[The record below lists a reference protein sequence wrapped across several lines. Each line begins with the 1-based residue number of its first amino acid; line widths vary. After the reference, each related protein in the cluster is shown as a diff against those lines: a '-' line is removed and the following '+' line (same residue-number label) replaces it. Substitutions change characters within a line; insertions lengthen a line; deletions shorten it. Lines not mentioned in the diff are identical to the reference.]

1 MKKNTLLFLLIFCF
15 VKSYG
20 QSSCENGLVVSQG
33 VHAMGIINGSLP
45 SSYCVEGGTPT
56 AALWYKY
63 IPTQNY
69 TVTVTTDLAINSG
82 KDTRFSVFSGTCGN
96 LVCITGDDDS
106 GSGFLSVASFAA
118 TSGTTYFIVFDNAW
132 GASANNVSFQL
143 IEAAPVVNPTPIAIP
158 VSFATQVVSIAG
170 TFKNVVV
177 DMNGDYLDDIVGV
190 TAGTSPPGV
199 TTSQVQILKQNTIG
213 PGFTTSTITTDL
225 AINAPSWSLAAAD
238 FDKNGFTDLL
248 YGGGGGVTIL
258 KANSTGTAYSVV
270 NYPQYVF
277 SQRSNFIDINND
289 GHLDAFVC
297 HDVAPNVYYLN
308 DGLGNLGF
316 NQGGLG
322 DVADGGNYGSIWV
335 DYDNDNDADLFI
347 AKCRGAGS
355 PASIDELH
363 KKNANN
369 TFSNVAVAANMA
381 SGVQTWSSAWGDF
394 DNDGHMDALV
404 GASSFASGGHRL
416 MRNNG
421 DGTFINITPNSG
433 FHNFTGTGIE
443 YVAQD
448 FNNDGFIDVWC
459 AGSNLIMYNNANLT
473 FSPSSLTFGQGALGD
488 LNNDGFIDVMNG
500 NNLRINQ
507 GNANNWIKIGLNG
520 ITSNK
525 QGIGA
530 RVEIYGSWGK
540 QIRDIR
546 SGDGFRYMSSLNAHF
561 GIGTATAITQVII
574 RWPSGVVDTIQNPT
588 INQLL
593 VVTES
598 STLGVNDALYSD
610 FVIYPNPVN
619 DLVTISSKTGNTITS
634 ITIHDM
640 NGRLVLNKTLESDT
654 ISLERLMPGIYL
666 VTAMDSEGN
675 KSTQKIVK
683 K

>member
-1 MKKNTLLFLLIFCF
+1 MKKYVLFLFLVGF
-15 VKSYG
+15 VFSG
-20 QSSCENGLVVSQG
+20 NSQSSCANALDIVAQTY
-33 VHAMGIINGSLP
+33 AMGVVNGSGP
-45 SSYCVEGGTPT
+45 TVYCVDSGTAT
-56 AALWYKY
+56 AGLWYKY
-63 IPTQNY
+63 TPTQNY
-69 TVTVTTDLAINSG
+69 TVTITTDLPINQG
-82 KDTRFSVFSGTCGN
+82 KDPRFHVYTGACSN
-96 LVCITGDDDS
+96 LVCVAGDDDS
-106 GSGFLSVASFAA
+106 GSGYLSVASFSVIA
-118 TSGTTYFIVFDNAW
+118 GTTYTIVFDNKW
-132 GASANNVSFQL
+132 GVAANNVSFQL
-143 IEAAPVVNPTPIAIP
+143 TQQPPIVIPTPIAVP
-158 VSFATQVVSIAG
+158 VSFTTQTLAISG
-170 TFKNVVV
+170 TYKNGVV
-177 DMNGDYLDDIVGV
+177 DMNGDYLDDIVAV
-190 TAGTSPPGV
+190 SST
-199 TTSQVQILKQNTIG
+199 QVHVQKQNVG
-213 PGFTTSTITTDL
+213 GGFTASSITTTAASNL
-225 AINAPSWSLAAAD
+225 PTWSFAAGD
-238 FDKNGFTDLL
+238 FDKNGQTDLL
-248 YGGGGGVTIL
+248 YGGGSGVTFM
-258 KANSTGTAYSVV
+258 KANATGTGFTQISF
-270 NYPQYVF
+270 PQYVF

-297 HDVAPNVYYLN
+297 HDVAPNVYYIN
-308 DGLGNLGF
+308 DGLGNLVF

-404 GASSFASGGHRL
+404 GASSFAAGGHRL
-416 MRNNG
+416 MKNNA
-421 DGTFINITPNSG
+421 DGTFTLMSASSG
-433 FHNFTGTGIE
+433 FDTFNGTGIE

-459 AGSNLIMYNNANLT
+459 AGSSTIMYNNGNFT
-473 FSPSSLTFGQGALGD
+473 FSPSTVPFNVGALGD
-488 LNNDGFIDVMNG
+488 LNNDGFVDIMNG

-507 GNANNWIKIGLNG
+507 GNLNNWIKIGLNG

-546 SGDGFRYMSSLNAHF
+546 SGDGFRYMNSLNAHF

-598 STLGVNDALYSD
+598 STLGVDDVLISD
-610 FVIYPNPVN
+610 FIIYPNPVS
-619 DLVTISSKTGNTITS
+619 DFVTFSSKSGNS
-634 ITIHDM
+634 IVSIAIHDL
-640 NGRLVLNKTLESDT
+640 NGRLLLNKTLESDT
-654 ISLERLMPGIYL
+654 ISLQSLTTGTYL
-666 VTAMDSEGN
+666 VTATDSDGN
-675 KSTQKIVK
+675 KSTQKIIK

>member
-1 MKKNTLLFLLIFCF
+1 MKKITLILFVLGFVFKGNT
-15 VKSYG
+15 
-20 QSSCENGLVVSQG
+20 QSSCANSLDITTDTYLMGVV
-33 VHAMGIINGSLP
+33 NGSAP
-45 SSYCVEGGTPT
+45 SLYCVASGNAT
-56 AALWYKY
+56 AGLWYNY
-63 IPTQNY
+63 TPTQNY
-69 TVTVTTDLAINSG
+69 TVTITTDLAINQG
-82 KDTRFSVFSGTCGN
+82 KDTRFHVYTGTCSN
-96 LVCITGDDDS
+96 LVCVTGDDDS
-106 GSGFLSVASFAA
+106 GSGFLSVASFSAI
-118 TSGTTYFIVFDNAW
+118 SGTTYTIVFDNRW
-132 GASANNVSFQL
+132 GTAANNVSFQL
-143 IEAAPVVNPTPIAIP
+143 IEAAPVVTPTPLAVP
-158 VSFATQVVSIAG
+158 VSFSTQVVAISG
-170 TFKNVVV
+170 SYKNGVV
-177 DMNGDYLDDIVGV
+177 DMNGDHIDDIVAV
-190 TAGTSPPGV
+190 SST
-199 TTSQVQILKQNTIG
+199 QVQIQQQNISG
-213 PGFTTSTITTDL
+213 GFTVSNFTTTAATNL
-225 AINAPSWSLAAAD
+225 PTWSFAAGD
-238 FDKNGFTDLL
+238 FDGNGFSDLL
-248 YGGGGGVTIL
+248 YGGGSGVTFM
-258 KANSTGTAYSVV
+258 KANATGTGFTQVTF
-270 NYPQYVF
+270 PQYVF

-308 DGLGNLGF
+308 DGLGNLVY

-335 DYDNDNDADLFI
+335 DYDNDTNVDLFI

-355 PASIDELH
+355 PAAIDELH

-369 TFSNVAVAANMA
+369 TFTNVGVAANMA

-394 DNDGHMDALV
+394 DNDGYMDALV
-404 GASSFASGGHRL
+404 GASSFASGIHRL

-421 DGTFINITPNSG
+421 DGTFTNITSNSG

-459 AGSNLIMYNNANLT
+459 AGSNTIMYNNGNLT
-473 FSPSSLTFGQGALGD
+473 FSPSAISFGAGALGD
-488 LNNDGFIDVMNG
+488 LNNDGFIDIMNG

-507 GNANNWIKIGLNG
+507 GNTNNWIKIGLNG

-540 QIRDIR
+540 QIRDVR

-598 STLGVNDALYSD
+598 STLGVNDALFSD

-640 NGRLVLNKTLESDT
+640 NGRLVLNKTLDSDT
-654 ISLERLMPGIYL
+654 ISLQSLTSGIYL

-683 K
+683 Q

>member
-1 MKKNTLLFLLIFCF
+1 
-15 VKSYG
+15 
-20 QSSCENGLVVSQG
+20 
-33 VHAMGIINGSLP
+33 LP
-45 SSYCVEGGTPT
+45 T
-56 AALWYKY
+56 W
-63 IPTQNY
+63 
-69 TVTVTTDLAINSG
+69 
-82 KDTRFSVFSGTCGN
+82 
-96 LVCITGDDDS
+96 
-106 GSGFLSVASFAA
+106 SFAA
-118 TSGTTYFIVFDNAW
+118 G
-132 GASANNVSFQL
+132 
-143 IEAAPVVNPTPIAIP
+143 
-158 VSFATQVVSIAG
+158 
-170 TFKNVVV
+170 
-177 DMNGDYLDDIVGV
+177 
-190 TAGTSPPGV
+190 
-199 TTSQVQILKQNTIG
+199 
-213 PGFTTSTITTDL
+213 
-225 AINAPSWSLAAAD
+225 D
-238 FDKNGFTDLL
+238 FDKNGQTDLL
-248 YGGGGGVTIL
+248 YGGGSGVTFM
-258 KANSTGTAYSVV
+258 KANATGTEFTQISF
-270 NYPQYVF
+270 PQYVF

-297 HDVAPNVYYLN
+297 HDVAPNVYYIN
-308 DGLGNLGF
+308 DGLGNLVF

-404 GASSFASGGHRL
+404 GASSFAAGGHRL
-416 MRNNG
+416 MKNNG
-421 DGTFINITPNSG
+421 DGTFTLMSASSG
-433 FHNFTGTGIE
+433 FDTFNGTGIE

-459 AGSNLIMYNNANLT
+459 AGSSTIMYNNGNFT
-473 FSPSSLTFGQGALGD
+473 FSPSTVPFNVGALGD
-488 LNNDGFIDVMNG
+488 LNNDGFVDVMNG

-507 GNANNWIKIGLNG
+507 GNLNNWIKIGLNG

-546 SGDGFRYMSSLNAHF
+546 SGDGFRYMNSLNAHF

-598 STLGVNDALYSD
+598 STLGLDDVLISD
-610 FVIYPNPVN
+610 FIIYPNPVS
-619 DLVTISSKTGNTITS
+619 DFVTFSSKSGNS
-634 ITIHDM
+634 IVSIAIHDL
-640 NGRLVLNKTLESDT
+640 NGRLLLNKTLESDT
-654 ISLERLMPGIYL
+654 ISLQSLTTGTYL
-666 VTAMDSEGN
+666 VTATDSDGN
-675 KSTQKIVK
+675 KSTQKIIK

>member
-1 MKKNTLLFLLIFCF
+1 MKKITLLFIIISFY
-15 VKSYG
+15 VNG
-20 QSSCENGLVVSQG
+20 NAQSSCGTSTLVTVGTYSMGVVNGTAPTL
-33 VHAMGIINGSLP
+33 
-45 SSYCVEGGTPT
+45 YCDEGGTAS

-69 TVTVTTDLAINSG
+69 NVTITTNLPVNAG
-82 KDTRFSVFSGTCGN
+82 KDTRLHVYSGACGS
-96 LVCITGDDDS
+96 LVCVAGADDTI
-106 GSGFLSVASFAA
+106 GFLAEVSFAVTA
-118 TSGTTYFIVFDNAW
+118 GVTYTIAFDNTW
-132 GASANNVSFQL
+132 EPASNNVSFQL
-143 IEAAPVVNPTPIAIP
+143 SEAPPIVSTVVPVT
-158 VSFATQVVSIAG
+158 FTTQTATVVG
-170 TFKNVVV
+170 TFKNGLV
-177 DMNGDYLDDIVGV
+177 DMNGDHLDDIVAVGS
-190 TAGTSPPGV
+190 TQI
-199 TTSQVQILKQNTIG
+199 QVHRQLATG
-213 PGFTTSTITTDL
+213 GFTVFNYTTTPAANL
-225 AINAPSWSLAAAD
+225 PSWSLAAGD
-238 FDKNGFTDLL
+238 FDDNGFTDLL
-248 YGGGGGVTIL
+248 YGGGGGVTFM
-258 KANSTGTAYSVV
+258 KANATGTAFTEITF
-270 NYPQYVF
+270 PQFVF

-289 GHLDAFVC
+289 GNLDAFVC

-308 DGLGNLGF
+308 DGQGNLVY

-322 DVADGGNYGSIWV
+322 DVSDGGNYGSIWV

-363 KKNANN
+363 QKNTNN
-369 TFSNVAVAANMA
+369 TFTNVAVAANMA

-404 GASSFASGGHRL
+404 GASSFAAGGHRL
-416 MRNNG
+416 MKNSG
-421 DGTFINITPNSG
+421 TGTFTNITVGSG
-433 FHNFTGTGIE
+433 FDNFNGTGIE

-459 AGSNLIMYNNANLT
+459 AGSNTIMYNNGNLT
-473 FSPSSLTFGQGALGD
+473 FSPSVVTFGQGALGD

-500 NNLRINQ
+500 NNLRING

-598 STLGVNDALYSD
+598 STLGVNDQLFSD
-610 FVIYPNPVN
+610 FVMYPNPVS
-619 DLVTISSKTGNTITS
+619 DYVTFSSKSGNPIVS
-634 ITIHDM
+634 ITIHDL
-640 NGRLVLNKTLESDT
+640 NGRIVLNKTLESDT
-654 ISLERLMPGIYL
+654 LSLQSLTTGTYL
-666 VTAMDSEGN
+666 VTATDSDGN
-675 KSTQKIVK
+675 KSTQKIIK